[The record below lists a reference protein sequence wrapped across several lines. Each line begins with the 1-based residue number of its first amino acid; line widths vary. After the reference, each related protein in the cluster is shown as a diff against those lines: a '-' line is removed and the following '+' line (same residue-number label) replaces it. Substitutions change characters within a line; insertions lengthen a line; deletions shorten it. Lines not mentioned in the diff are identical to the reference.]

1 MPTPRKR
8 NYETFKTAFD
18 KYDIYI
24 NENSVLVWHSCGAS
38 FLVRWLGEH
47 NKNIKKLILVAPR
60 KIPEKRDIYLTGDLY
75 DYTVNPQVATK
86 TQEIIR
92 FTSDN
97 EEPAGKESLNEFYEA
112 LGGKIIELP
121 NHGHYTIGD
130 MGTEVFPELLEEIL
144 S

>member
-1 MPTPRKR
+1 
-8 NYETFKTAFD
+8 
-18 KYDIYI
+18 
-24 NENSVLVWHSCGAS
+24 
-38 FLVRWLGEH
+38 
-47 NKNIKKLILVAPR
+47 
-60 KIPEKRDIYLTGDLY
+60 
-75 DYTVNPQVATK
+75 VATK